1 MPRHFFSWR
10 SLWDLYQALR
20 VSIDVLC
27 PPDAPAPAVLV
38 LPLIGLVYRRETG
51 PCVFVSDDSAR
62 KVRGWMDRWM
72 DGWMD
77 GMRLGGCWRTGDG
90 MQVVERLARDCL

>member
-20 VSIDVLC
+20 QSIHDLC

-38 LPLIGLVYRRETG
+38 LPLIGLVFRRETG
-51 PCVFVSDDSAR
+51 HSVFVNDDSAR
-62 KVRGWMDRWM
+62 KVMCV
-72 DGWMD
+72 
-77 GMRLGGCWRTGDG
+77 GGYGSAVKGNAVC
-90 MQVVERLARDCL
+90 VVSVWLMPLDHHHP